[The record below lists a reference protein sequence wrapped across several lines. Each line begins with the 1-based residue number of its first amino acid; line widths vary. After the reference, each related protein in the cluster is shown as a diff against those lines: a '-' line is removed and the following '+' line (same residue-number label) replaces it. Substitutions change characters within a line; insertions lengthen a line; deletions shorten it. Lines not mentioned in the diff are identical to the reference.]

1 MADYEWRW
9 YPGFDVTAKTKKE
22 ALKDARSVW
31 RGSHYGRTPGMK
43 AEKLGAGRYRVFARI
58 KQKNPS
64 RARSVSRN
72 PRAGVK
78 LPRTGHTGF
87 LKAKAVDVITRG
99 GRVVEVRVK
108 R

>member
-1 MADYEWRW
+1 MKTW
-9 YPGFDVTAKTKKE
+9 YVYSRGGGYIGTVTAKTKAAAVRKARE
-22 ALKDARSVW
+22 KWGRSSDLSDADLRGITVRSN
-31 RGSHYGRTPGMK
+31 P
-43 AEKLGAGRYRVFARI
+43 AGRS
-58 KQKNPS
+58 N
-64 RARSVSRN
+64 N